1 MTEDIR
7 DDIDIASLDWALP
20 EMCGD
25 NAMNWSRAFCA
36 TCVNRGIDLGPDAK
50 GWMVGWF
57 ANAIE
62 TACNVRERQRR
73 SNVDRTESNPSA

>member
-1 MTEDIR
+1 MAYTADIR
-7 DDIDIASLDWALP
+7 DDIDITSLDGALP
-20 EMCGD
+20 TLCGD

-36 TCVNRGIDLGPDAK
+36 TCVNLGIDLGPNPQ

-62 TACNVRERQRR
+62 SACDVRGH
-73 SNVDRTESNPSA
+73 VDRTTPE